1 MVSDA
6 KGGDLTLTGKLLASI
21 RDEIVA
27 LGEIDEQGRSFLIEV
42 ALCLDGFRV
51 VLRPNEGQHRGRP
64 HCLVEANDNSA
75 TFDIVTGERL
85 AGDLKK
91 LNRTVEKV
99 IKDHSA
105 ELLGRWDE
113 TRPDDQKLA

>member
-1 MVSDA
+1 MDLGQERPA
-6 KGGDLTLTGKLLASI
+6 EIEGDLLASMES
-21 RDEIVA
+21 EIIA
-27 LGEIDEQGRSFLIEV
+27 LGELDDQGRSFLIEI
-42 ALCLDGFRV
+42 AIRLDGFRV
-51 VLRPNEGQHRGRP
+51 ILRPNEGKHRGRP

-99 IKDHSA
+99 VRNHSDR
-105 ELLGRWDE
+105 LLERWDE
-113 TRPDDQKLA
+113 SRPDDQRLS